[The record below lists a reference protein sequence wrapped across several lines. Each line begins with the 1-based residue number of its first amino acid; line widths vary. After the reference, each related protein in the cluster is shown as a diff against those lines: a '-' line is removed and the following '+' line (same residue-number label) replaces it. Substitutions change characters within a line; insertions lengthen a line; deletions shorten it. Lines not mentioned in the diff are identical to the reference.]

1 MRVGRTPVRLLQEFK
16 WDEARPMYL
25 KAIKKGPDNPVVM
38 RCYAIYLLG
47 CCEEPRE
54 ENFKKA
60 LDLFGQAKPK
70 DPDNET

>member
-1 MRVGRTPVRLLQEFK
+1 
-16 WDEARPMYL
+16 MYL